1 MTMDKYKKTKSVDLI
16 INTFKN
22 ENELTVIELVN
33 RFKTKMNK
41 TTVYRILE
49 RLEESKILHSFL
61 DQNGLRRYAKNNK
74 NISSSNTT
82 SKHSHFLCEDC
93 GVSVCMPLEI
103 KIPKTPNYIVNNS
116 EHLLI
121 GHCNS
126 CSS

>member
-1 MTMDKYKKTKSVDLI
+1 MSKYKNTKSVKLI
-16 INTFKN
+16 INAFKN
-22 ENELTVIELVN
+22 QNALTVIELIN
-33 RFKTKMNK
+33 RFKNNMNK

>member
-1 MTMDKYKKTKSVDLI
+1 MSTYIITKSVNLI

-22 ENELTVIELVN
+22 ENALTVIELVN

>member
-1 MTMDKYKKTKSVDLI
+1 MDIYKKTKSVKLI
-16 INTFKN
+16 IDTFKN
-22 ENELTVIELVN
+22 ESALTVIELVK

-61 DQNGLRRYAKNNK
+61 DQNGLKRYAKNDKK
-74 NISSSNTT
+74 NDLSNIN

-93 GVSVCMPLEI
+93 GISLCMPLDI
-103 KIPKTPNYIVNNS
+103 KIPSTSNFTIKNS

-121 GHCNS
+121 GNCNN
-126 CSS
+126 CS

>member
-1 MTMDKYKKTKSVDLI
+1 MAMNKYKKTKSVNLI

-22 ENELTVIELVN
+22 ENALTVIELVN

-74 NISSSNTT
+74 NISSSKVT

-93 GVSVCMPLEI
+93 LVSVCMPLEI

-121 GHCNS
+121 GYCNS

>member
-1 MTMDKYKKTKSVDLI
+1 MNIERKTKSVKLI
-16 INTFKN
+16 VSIFKN
-22 ENELTVIELVN
+22 KNSLTAIELIDK
-33 RFKTKMNK
+33 FKTKMNK

>member
-1 MTMDKYKKTKSVDLI
+1 MDIYKKTKSVKLI
-16 INTFKN
+16 IDTFKN
-22 ENELTVIELVN
+22 ESALTVIELVK

-49 RLEESKILHSFL
+49 RLEESGILHSFL

-74 NISSSNTT
+74 NISSSNTA

-93 GVSVCMPLEI
+93 GISLCMPLEV
-103 KIPKTPNYIVNNS
+103 KIPKTPNYKIKNS

>member
-1 MTMDKYKKTKSVDLI
+1 MDKYKKTKSVNLI

-22 ENELTVIELVN
+22 ENALTVIELVN

-49 RLEESKILHSFL
+49 RLEESEILHSFV

>member
-1 MTMDKYKKTKSVDLI
+1 MSKYKNTKSVKLI
-16 INTFKN
+16 INAFKN
-22 ENELTVIELVN
+22 QNALTVVELIN
-33 RFKTKMNK
+33 RFKANMNK

-61 DQNGLRRYAKNNK
+61 DQNGLKRYAKNDKK
-74 NISSSNTT
+74 NDSSNIN

-93 GVSVCMPLEI
+93 GVSVCMPLEV
-103 KIPKTPNYIVNNS
+103 KMPKTPNYTVKNS

-121 GHCNS
+121 GNCNN